1 MSIQRLAI
9 RGHMS
14 VIKLKQSALFC
25 VVFAIGMM
33 SLPAASVQALENG
46 NASKASFVV
55 TDLAGR
61 DVQVPNQVNR
71 IILGESRY
79 IPALAILDQ
88 EQPLKR
94 IVGMLADFKQTDPG
108 SYHQYASNFPE
119 IERIPQVGHASAD
132 SFSVERVLTLKA
144 DVAIFGLAGHGPTH
158 RNAEL
163 IEQLERAGV
172 AVIFLDFRQKPL
184 INTVKSIELLG
195 KVLNREPQA
204 QAFAGF
210 YTEQLARVTT
220 KLAQLEN
227 DDALNAPSVFLHSRV
242 GLQDLCCETMV
253 RGMMASFVDA
263 SKGKNVAKTLVP
275 GAAGVMNLEY
285 LLSMQP
291 DIYIAT
297 AIGSLRD
304 EPEESADPNQPLYIV
319 LGAGVSESVA
329 RQSFRQAINDSGVME
344 LTAVKSKRAFAV
356 WHHFYNTPLNVVAV
370 QAIAKWMYPEAF
382 ADLEPKQT
390 MQTLFD
396 RFQPVPLN
404 GTYWVSL

>member
-1 MSIQRLAI
+1 MRVMKRLITTAPWL
-9 RGHMS
+9 MS
-14 VIKLKQSALFC
+14 VVGWLITSSVSAQSTM
-25 VVFAIGMM
+25 V
-33 SLPAASVQALENG
+33 
-46 NASKASFVV
+46 KV

-61 DVQVPNQVNR
+61 EVQVSSRVER

-79 IPALAILDQ
+79 IPALAILDK

-108 SYHQYASNFPE
+108 SYQQYRSKFPE
-119 IERIPQVGHASAD
+119 IENIPQVGHASAD
-132 SFSVERVLTLKA
+132 SFSVERVLSLKA
-144 DVAIFGLAGHGPTH
+144 DVAIFGLGGHGPTS

-172 AVIFLDFRQKPL
+172 AVIFVDFRQNPL
-184 INTVKSIELLG
+184 VNTVKSIELLG
-195 KVLNREPQA
+195 KVLGREKRA
-204 QAFAGF
+204 NEYVEF
-210 YTEQLARVTT
+210 YQEQLARVENR
-220 KLAQLEN
+220 LAKIRAGG
-227 DDALNAPSVFLHSRV
+227 ALKAPSVFLHSRV

-253 RGMMASFVDA
+253 HGMMASFVDA
-263 SKGKNVAKTLVP
+263 SQGENVARDIVP

-285 LLSMQP
+285 LLTNQP

-297 AIGSLRD
+297 AVGSSQGSKERAASGD
-304 EPEESADPNQPLYIV
+304 ENQPLYIV
-319 LGAGVSESVA
+319 LGAGVDEVMA
-329 RQSFRQAINDSGVME
+329 KASFEDALKDAGVME
-344 LTAVKSKRAFAV
+344 LNAIKSRKAYAV

-370 QAIAKWMYPEAF
+370 QVFAKWMYPNEF
-382 ADLEPKQT
+382 ADMEPKQT